1 MNPRHRVSNSLIR
14 STRWLF
20 VLALTLGAA
29 TSATAQRPPRQPLR
43 DPVLTPG
50 ATLRNADMCRPVSFT
65 GQPPFWYGANPRIGG
80 AAVDWFSEPNTQ
92 YVVERANLLDPN
104 AWTLLTSTCG
114 GGAPV
119 TSFQVPWEDGTMRS
133 VLRLNDDAPGIVL
146 GMRYRYRITA
156 IQFDRAAG
164 FVTIDYDA
172 PIASFRKAAS
182 FTVAG
187 HDVTVTTP
195 VSYCVPPNQ
204 RCDPTWVEY
213 AITGT
218 SFPFTYSSRQTW
230 VNNAAPLDE
239 PGTFTFTIPGVP
251 SGNYQLVVTLIYPPA
266 FRALAG
272 TLLMQVP

>member
-1 MNPRHRVSNSLIR
+1 MNSRRRVSASSIR

-20 VLALTLGAA
+20 VLALALGAA
-29 TSATAQRPPRQPLR
+29 TSAAAQRPPRQPLR
-43 DPVLTPG
+43 DPVSTPG
-50 ATLRNADMCRPVSFT
+50 SILRNADMCRPVSLS
-65 GQPPFWYGANPRIGG
+65 GRPPSWYGANIRVGG
-80 AAVDWFSEPNTQ
+80 AALAWFAEPNTQ

-104 AWTLLTSTCG
+104 AWTLVTSTCG

-119 TSFQVPWEDGTMRS
+119 ISSQVPWEDGTMRS
-133 VLRLNDDAPGIVL
+133 VLRLNDDTPGIVL

-164 FVTIDYDA
+164 SASVDYDA

-182 FTVAG
+182 FSVAG

-195 VSYCVPPNQ
+195 VSYCVPPNE

-213 AITGT
+213 NITGT
-218 SFPFTYSSRQTW
+218 SVAFTYSSRQTW
-230 VNNAAPLDE
+230 INNAAPLDE

-251 SGNYQLVVTLIYPPA
+251 SGNHQLVVTLIYPPA

-272 TLLMQVP
+272 TLLMSVP